1 MMCIL
6 HDDWQGRIKS
16 SSEITMCEDCKNKS
30 LTREEE
36 YYRQIG
42 DRKI

>member
-1 MMCIL
+1 MKCIL
-6 HDDWQGRIKS
+6 HDDWSGDN
-16 SSEITMCEDCKNKS
+16 EIPPMCEDCKNKP

-36 YYRQIG
+36 YYRLIG